1 MHHGAQAVTKTKNF
15 RRVGIPA
22 SIKGKPNPEY
32 AIAVSEGPTA
42 ERLAKSGG
50 HFTVGDNQQGG
61 KIHTMRDRPLDRM
74 FARDA
79 ISGAEYAAL
88 QKYHHHWHH
97 AGLEMGMGSVD
108 LNRVFASD
116 PGAFS
121 GMAKTEAQAH
131 HRKQWRDARA
141 LLGHRVGIVVDN
153 VVCAGNS
160 LEVAGFGVGWRSK
173 PQAIAAAT
181 EMLRDGGYRLAKLW
195 GIG

>member
-1 MHHGAQAVTKTKNF
+1 MIGATVKNI
-15 RRVGIPA
+15 RRTGIPA
-22 SIKGKPNPEY
+22 TKRGVSNPEY
-32 AIAVSEGPTA
+32 AQSIGPTL
-42 ERLAKSGG
+42 ERLQKSGG
-50 HFTVGDNQQGG
+50 FYTVGDDQKGH
-61 KIHTMRDRPLDRM
+61 KIHTMRDDPLGRM
-74 FARDA
+74 FARQA
-79 ISGAEYAAL
+79 IAGSEYAAL
-88 QKYHHHWHH
+88 QKYNHHWYH
-97 AGLEMGMGSVD
+97 AGLEMGVGTVD
-108 LNRVFASD
+108 LNRIFSSD
-116 PGAFS
+116 PGSLS

-141 LLGHRVGIVVDN
+141 ALGHRVGIVVDS

>member
-1 MHHGAQAVTKTKNF
+1 MQGVAMAKNV

-22 SIKGKPNPEY
+22 TRRGKPNPDY
-32 AIAVSEGPTA
+32 PRLDDALDRRLRFAEG
-42 ERLAKSGG
+42 
-50 HFTVGDNQQGG
+50 HYTVGDDKQGG
-61 KIHTMRDRPLDRM
+61 KIHTMRDQPLDRM
-74 FARDA
+74 FARQA
-79 ISGAEYAAL
+79 ITGAEYAAL

-97 AGLEMGMGSVD
+97 AGLEMSLVSAD

-116 PGAFS
+116 PGSLS

-141 LLGHRVGIVVDN
+141 SLGLRTGIVVDN
-153 VVCAGNS
+153 VVCAGHS
-160 LEVAGFGVGWRSK
+160 LEVAGFSIGWSNK

-181 EMLRDGGYRLAKLW
+181 EAIRDAGYRLAKLW